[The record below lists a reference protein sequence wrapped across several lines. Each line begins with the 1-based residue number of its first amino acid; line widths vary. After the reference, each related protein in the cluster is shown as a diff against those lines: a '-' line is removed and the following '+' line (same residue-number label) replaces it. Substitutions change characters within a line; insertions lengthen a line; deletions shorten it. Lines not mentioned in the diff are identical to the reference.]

1 MAQANCVVRK
11 GDLPLTITWLFNG
24 VALASAA
31 DTQIVGVGARTSIL
45 TLDPVRGHHQGTYV
59 CIAQNS
65 AGESE
70 AQANL
75 IVNGTQRKFMELVKM
90 GVLIF

>member
-11 GDLPLTITWLFNG
+11 GDPPLTFTWLFKG
-24 VALASAA
+24 VALTNVA

-65 AGESE
+65 AGKSE
-70 AQANL
+70 VQADL

-90 GVLIF
+90 GY

>member
-11 GDLPLTITWLFNG
+11 GDLPLTFTWLFKG
-24 VALASAA
+24 VALTNVA

-65 AGESE
+65 AGKSE
-70 AQANL
+70 VQADL

-90 GVLIF
+90 GY